1 MRKDQ
6 ILDSNVLIAKNN
18 GCVIKVNGLK
28 KNIAEWFMLSRALF
42 CINCKLHT
50 VYVNY
55 VQTMLIVNCALRAF
69 CRVLVE

>member
-1 MRKDQ
+1 MYLLQ
-6 ILDSNVLIAKNN
+6 KNN
-18 GCVIKVNGLK
+18 GYVIKVNGLK

-55 VQTMLIVNCALRAF
+55 V
-69 CRVLVE
+69 